1 MIMTTRMT
9 THILTV
15 IRLTI
20 ITTLMTMGMIT
31 ITTTIMRPITRMR
44 RTRE

>member
-1 MIMTTRMT
+1 M
-9 THILTV
+9 ILTHTLT
-15 IRLTI
+15 IIHITI

-31 ITTTIMRPITRMR
+31 IITIMRPITRMS